1 MADPGYDFF
10 ATGRGAGAPPP
21 ALPPV
26 PGARPAA
33 AALNRFGSPA
43 AVSTNQFGGPAAP
56 AGPGGSPGAVNQI
69 GLPVDV
75 LAAPSGPYPG
85 PGVAAAPQRGPGTAG
100 TWSGPAPAGRP
111 APGAHA
117 ARTAGSRRPDSVL
130 TAAVV
135 GLVVSGLVLLMGAVV
150 LFLYL
155 YLAVKG
161 QLDAA
166 GVAPSVGLDELV
178 SAVTAALLQLVGI
191 CLAFALLYALAGVAV
206 LRCRAWGAWT
216 LLVLGSLTL
225 LKAAYDLVTSGLPS
239 VSTGYLAGWVV
250 SNGLAAVLVVM
261 LLQPSA
267 LRWMRGQ

>member
-85 PGVAAAPQRGPGTAG
+85 PGTAG

-155 YLAVKG
+155 AVKG

-191 CLAFALLYALAGVAV
+191 CLAFALLYALAGVAA
-206 LRCRAWGAWT
+206 LRGRAWGAWT